1 MSKDTKQQ
9 ILDAANHLIEQEG
22 VAALT
27 LESVAAA
34 AGVSK
39 GGLLYHF
46 PNKDAL
52 IEGMIAHL
60 IQNFD
65 ERLGQSAD
73 FADWLAAYVR
83 LTLADMSLLSQAQFS
98 ILAAIANNPDLVQP
112 MADQTAAWQKRI
124 ESVAKDPV
132 LATIIRLAT
141 DGLWYAEMLGI
152 RQVSDEMK
160 QAVEKRLLEMIHDST
175 QSE

>member
-1 MSKDTKQQ
+1 MNTRHQ
-9 ILDAANHLIEQEG
+9 ILEAANHLIEREG
-22 VAALT
+22 VSALT
-27 LESVAAA
+27 LEAVAAA

-65 ERLGQSAD
+65 ERLSKWAD
-73 FADWLAAYVR
+73 FANWLKAYVR
-83 LTLADMSLLSQAQFS
+83 LTLADMSVLSQAQFG
-98 ILAAIANNPDLVQP
+98 ILAAIANNPGLIQP
-112 MADQTAAWQKRI
+112 VVDQTAAWQERV
-124 ESVAKDPV
+124 EGAAHDPV

-141 DGLWYAEMLGI
+141 DGLFYAEMLGI

-160 QAVEKRLLEMIHDST
+160 QAVEQRLVEMIDDST
-175 QSE
+175 EDKS